1 MTRVLVAA
9 IVLSAGTVWAA
20 DLGAAKQDYAT
31 FCVKCHAASGRGDG
45 PTAATLNIRPRDFT
59 ECDRMAK
66 ITDDVM
72 FKAIKDGGEAAGLS
86 KDMPPWKQ
94 GFDDAEIHDLVAFVR
109 TFCKK

>member
-1 MTRVLVAA
+1 
-9 IVLSAGTVWAA
+9 
-20 DLGAAKQDYAT
+20 
-31 FCVKCHAASGRGDG
+31 
-45 PTAATLNIRPRDFT
+45 
-59 ECDRMAK
+59 MAK
-66 ITDDVM
+66 INDDVM